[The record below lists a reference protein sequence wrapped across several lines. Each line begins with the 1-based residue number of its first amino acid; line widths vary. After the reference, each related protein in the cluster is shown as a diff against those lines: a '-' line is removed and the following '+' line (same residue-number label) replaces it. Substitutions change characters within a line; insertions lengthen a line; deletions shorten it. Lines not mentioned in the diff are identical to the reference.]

1 MKTKRLGLI
10 GLGEMGMGMA
20 RNLLA
25 AGFSLTGLDL
35 QAERM
40 SRLQELGGA
49 TAASPAALARAS
61 DVVILMVFSGQQV
74 MQLLQGEDGLLAGMQ
89 PGGTLVITAT
99 IGPRAMRNVA
109 QLLAG
114 SGLHLIDS
122 PVSGGRSIAG
132 AGALGLFVAASAATI
147 HAQRDVLEALSDRIV
162 HVGTEPGLG
171 QALKAATL
179 AFYAVSTMG
188 LLEAL
193 SLGAS
198 AGVSGQALY
207 EVFGGGSR
215 EAGDRS
221 HFSDIAEHVL
231 ERQFT
236 GTDNQITYTVKD
248 LEICMEL
255 GRASNAPLFTTSA
268 AYELVKAGF
277 AHYPD
282 EDKQSV
288 IKLLEAISGVTVER

>member
-10 GLGEMGMGMA
+10 GLGEMGLGMA
-20 RNLLA
+20 RNLLS
-25 AGFSLTGLDL
+25 AGFPLTGLDL
-35 QAERM
+35 RAERM
-40 SRLQELGGA
+40 SLLQEAGGA
-49 TAASPAALARAS
+49 TANDAAALGRAA

-74 MQLLQGEDGLLAGMQ
+74 LQLLRGEEGLLASLQ
-89 PGGTLVITAT
+89 PGGTLIITAT
-99 IGPRAMRNVA
+99 IGPRAMRDVA
-109 QLLAG
+109 ALLAG

-132 AGALGLFVAASAATI
+132 AGALGLFVAASAKDI
-147 HAQRDVLEALSDRIV
+147 HAQRDVLEALGDRIV
-162 HVGTEPGLG
+162 HVGAEPGQG

-179 AFYAVSTMG
+179 AFYAVSTLG

-198 AGVSGQALY
+198 AGVSGQALH
-207 EVFGGGSR
+207 EVFGGGGR

-221 HFSDIAEHVL
+221 HFNDIAEHVL
-231 ERQFT
+231 ERQFS
-236 GTDNQITYTVKD
+236 GTDNQISYTVKD

-255 GRASNAPLFTTSA
+255 GRECGAPLFTTAA

-277 AHYPD
+277 ARFPD